1 MTTLQI
7 IVYAILLASLYPL
20 FNKVVDNLDKWYK
33 SKVDNKKYIAT
44 NFIILILI
52 IVAFIYVVLIK

>member
-7 IVYAILLASLYPL
+7 IVYVILFASIYPL
-20 FNKVVDNLDKWYK
+20 SYKVVDNFDKWYK

>member
-52 IVAFIYVVLIK
+52 IVVFIYVVLIK

>member
-1 MTTLQI
+1 MTILQI

-20 FNKVVDNLDKWYK
+20 FNKAVDNLDKWYK
-33 SKVDNKKYIAT
+33 SKVSNKIYIAT

-52 IVAFIYVVLIK
+52 IVEFIYVILIK